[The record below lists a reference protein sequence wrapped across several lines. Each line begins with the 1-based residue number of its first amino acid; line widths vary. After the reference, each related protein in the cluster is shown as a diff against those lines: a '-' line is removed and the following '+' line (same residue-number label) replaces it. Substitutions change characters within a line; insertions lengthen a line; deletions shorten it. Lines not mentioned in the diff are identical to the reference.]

1 MCRKIKY
8 KTLLLCCIIISV
20 LLGGCAKYNREFNN
34 MQQNDA
40 SGNVQNSDEE
50 SSMDSEDAFLD
61 AIGEAIFEA
70 DALLEKLENDDNFKE
85 VETDPVEQP
94 NTRSFETKDGFLMV
108 SIAVVEHKTGAI
120 NIETDGLWDFV
131 KDSKKTDIFKSVIKE
146 SLECMVN
153 KDADEKTEELMDKIS
168 NLDSDNFF
176 MKYDLSDKAYV
187 SSQIVEDEG
196 YSVSMKSYGIAKS
209 N

>member
-1 MCRKIKY
+1 
-8 KTLLLCCIIISV
+8 
-20 LLGGCAKYNREFNN
+20 
-34 MQQNDA
+34 
-40 SGNVQNSDEE
+40 
-50 SSMDSEDAFLD
+50 
-61 AIGEAIFEA
+61 
-70 DALLEKLENDDNFKE
+70 
-85 VETDPVEQP
+85 
-94 NTRSFETKDGFLMV
+94 
-108 SIAVVEHKTGAI
+108 
-120 NIETDGLWDFV
+120 
-131 KDSKKTDIFKSVIKE
+131 
-146 SLECMVN
+146 MVN